1 MNVFKMGGRGKLQ
14 DMALRAGRDTGP
26 GLRKVA
32 NAVRIAGAGTH
43 PRGNLRAA
51 LRGFRSGQRGATTIV
66 VAIAILVL
74 VTTLAALL
82 GIVHEAYIEDRMAR
96 GARAAARAVSLAATA
111 PASEKAL
118 KDIVCKA
125 VGGELGEGAGK
136 DCACWSI
143 ELEAFETPQALSA
156 GTAREA
162 AGGSHGGENM
172 DMILV
177 RLRRPYGDWLSG
189 PDGTGSDSDIDSDS
203 NSSSDTDPDTEAE
216 ADSCPDASD
225 GAEIVVAAVARNER
239 EVRVSQ

>member
-1 MNVFKMGGRGKLQ
+1 M
-14 DMALRAGRDTGP
+14 
-26 GLRKVA
+26 
-32 NAVRIAGAGTH
+32 
-43 PRGNLRAA
+43 
-51 LRGFRSGQRGATTIV
+51 
-66 VAIAILVL
+66 
-74 VTTLAALL
+74 
-82 GIVHEAYIEDRMAR
+82 HEAYIEDRMAR

-156 GTAREA
+156 GTARDA

-177 RLRRPYGDWLSG
+177 RLTPSLRGLAVRPG
-189 PDGTGSDSDIDSDS
+189 
-203 NSSSDTDPDTEAE
+203 
-216 ADSCPDASD
+216 
-225 GAEIVVAAVARNER
+225 
-239 EVRVSQ
+239 